1 MNISAPFIH
10 RPVATF
16 LLALGLLLT
25 GIVAVRFLPV
35 APLPSVDIP
44 TIVVFAARP
53 GADPETMAASIAAPL
68 ERRLGEIPGV
78 TEITST
84 SSTGSTSIVVQ
95 FDIDRPIEGAAHDV
109 QAAINA
115 AYSDLPPDLP
125 TRPYYRKFNPAE
137 APILT
142 LSLTSDVLSTAQVY
156 DAADTILAQ
165 RLSQVEG
172 VAQVQ
177 VNGAEKPA
185 VRVRL
190 NPAALRAAGLS
201 SQDVYT
207 AIRNANVNGPIGGF
221 EGPLRAETI
230 ELNGQITQAAD
241 YAALVLKTTNGATV
255 RLGDV
260 AEVLNGVAN
269 TKLAAWQG
277 TRPAIL
283 LTLTKTAGA
292 NVIDTVDRVRA
303 ALPQLLTWIP
313 PDIHM
318 ATISDRTTTIRASVH
333 DVEWTLLIS
342 IALVLMVVALFM
354 RRLVPTLAAAATVP
368 LSLAGTLG
376 AMYLL
381 GYSLNNFSLMSLTIS
396 VGFVVDDA
404 IVMIENI
411 FRHQERGLSPLQAA
425 LVGSRQI
432 GFTVVS
438 ISISL
443 VAVFIPILFMG
454 GLLGKLFHEFAMV
467 LAIAIGLSA
476 VVSLTL
482 TPMMCGRFMA
492 AEQRSQRGA
501 HVAPRGV
508 WGWIDRGVDRVFNA
522 AQRGYLD
529 SLNSLLRWKWIVLL
543 VTPAII
549 LGIVKLYGHIP
560 KGFLPTQDTGLL
572 VGGTT
577 ASPDISFEAMAARQK
592 LVVDAL
598 LADPA
603 VGNVGS
609 TIGITSGWS
618 SLNRG
623 QLTVSLRPLA
633 ERKLSSEEVLAR
645 LRPKLMQMSGIQAQ
659 LYSAQDLRGGG
670 RSDGTGFQFVLLD
683 EDLSELRV
691 WTLRL
696 QEALRGVP
704 GIEDVSSDQDRP
716 GPQANVAIDRD
727 AASRLGVP
735 VSAIDAALSNA
746 YSQRQVSIIYT
757 QRNQYRV
764 VLETL
769 PNLQID
775 PDLLGRLY
783 VPGAHGQQVP
793 ITSVVRLDLA
803 TAPLAVRHQ
812 GQFPSASISFNLKP
826 GISQSD
832 AITLVTDA
840 ARNLRMPEGVRTAFA
855 GNAKFLQQSLS
866 SQPFLIMAAIVS
878 IYIVL
883 GMLYESLIHPLTIIS
898 TLPSA
903 ILGAFLALLITGGE
917 LNILG
922 IIGVVL
928 LLGIVKKNAIMLVDF
943 ALEAERE
950 LGMTPHAAILE
961 ACRERFRPIMMTTLA
976 ALLGAVPLALASGT
990 GSEFRRP
997 LGIAI
1002 CGGLILSQLLTLY
1015 TTPVIYLALERLA
1028 TGQRG
1033 RAHAGSAASSDG
1045 TARAPQ
1051 PAVAQQVTEQPAE

>member
-1 MNISAPFIH
+1 VNISAPFIH

-25 GIVAVRFLPV
+25 GLVAVRFLPV

-44 TIVVFAARP
+44 TIVVFAGRP

-84 SSTGSTSIVVQ
+84 SSTGSTSIVIQ
-95 FDIDRPIEGAAHDV
+95 FDIDRAIEGAAHDV

-115 AYSDLPPDLP
+115 AYSDLPSDLP

-142 LSLTSDVLSTAQVY
+142 LSLTSDILNTAQVF

-165 RLSQVEG
+165 RLSQVDG

-207 AIRNANVNGPIGGF
+207 AIRNSNVNGPVGGF
-221 EGPLRAETI
+221 QGPLRAETI
-230 ELNGQITQAAD
+230 ELNGQITQASD
-241 YAALVLKTTNGATV
+241 YARLVLKNTGGATV

-260 AEVLNGVAN
+260 AEALDSVAN

-277 TRPAIL
+277 TKPAIL

-303 ALPQLLTWIP
+303 ALPQLLAWIP
-313 PDIHM
+313 PDIRVT
-318 ATISDRTTTIRASVH
+318 TISDRTTTIRASVT

-354 RRLVPTLAAAATVP
+354 RRLVPTLAAAVTVP

-381 GYSLNNFSLMSLTIS
+381 GYSLNNFSLMALTIS

-411 FRHQERGLSPLQAA
+411 FRHQERGLSPMQAA

-454 GLLGKLFHEFAMV
+454 GLLGKLFHEFSMV

-482 TPMMCGRFMA
+482 TPMMCGRFM
-492 AEQRSQRGA
+492 GA

-508 WGWIDRGVDRVFNA
+508 WGWIDRGVDSLFDR
-522 AQRGYLD
+522 AQRGYLR
-529 SLNSLLRWKWIVLL
+529 SLDWALRWRRLMLL
-543 VTPAII
+543 VTLAVVV
-549 LGIVKLYGHIP
+549 GTVKLYGYVP
-560 KGFLPTQDTGLL
+560 KGFLPIQDTGLIMGNTL
-572 VGGTT
+572 
-577 ASPDISFEAMAARQK
+577 ASPDISFDGMAARQK
-592 LVVDAL
+592 RVVDVL

-603 VGNVGS
+603 VESVGS

-618 SLNRG
+618 SINRG
-623 QLTVSLRPLA
+623 QLTVSLKPLS
-633 ERKLSSEEVLAR
+633 ERKISSEEVLKR
-645 LRPKLMQMSGIQAQ
+645 LRPKLVQMADIQAY
-659 LYSAQDLRGGG
+659 LFSAQDLRGGG
-670 RSDGTGFQFVLLD
+670 RSGGTGFQFVLLD
-683 EDLSELRV
+683 QDLNELRE
-691 WTLRL
+691 WTLKL
-696 QEALRGVP
+696 QEALRGVK
-704 GIEDVSSDQDRP
+704 GIEDVSTDQDRP
-716 GPQANVAIDRD
+716 GPQANVTIDRD

-735 VSAIDAALSNA
+735 MSAIDAALSNA

-769 PNLQID
+769 PGLQID
-775 PDLLGRLY
+775 PALLDRLY
-783 VPGAHGQQVP
+783 VPGAGGKQVP
-793 ITSVVRLDLA
+793 ITSVVRLDRA

-812 GQFPSASISFNLKP
+812 GQFPSASISFNLLP
-826 GISQSD
+826 GTSQSD
-832 AITLVTDA
+832 AIALVTEA
-840 ARNLRMPEGVRTAFA
+840 ARNLRMPEGVRTEFA
-855 GNAKFLQQSLS
+855 GNAKFLQQSLA
-866 SQPFLIMAAIVS
+866 SQPFLIGAAIVS

-883 GMLYESLIHPLTIIS
+883 GVLYESLIHPLTIIS

-903 ILGAFLALLITGGE
+903 GLGALLAVLVTGGE
-917 LNILG
+917 LNILA
-922 IIGVVL
+922 IIGIVL
-928 LLGIVKKNAIMLVDF
+928 LMGIVKKNAIMLVDF

-950 LGMTPHAAILE
+950 LGMLPHAAILE

-976 ALLGAVPLALASGT
+976 ALLGAVPLALAAGT

-1002 CGGLILSQLLTLY
+1002 CGGLIVSQILTLY

-1028 TGQRG
+1028 TGR
-1033 RAHAGSAASSDG
+1033 RRRVAVN
-1045 TARAPQ
+1045 PQ
-1051 PAVAQQVTEQPAE
+1051 PAE

>member
-10 RPVATF
+10 RPVATA
-16 LLALGLLLT
+16 LLAVGLLIS
-25 GIVAVRFLPV
+25 GIVGVRFLPV

-44 TIVVFAARP
+44 TIVVFAGRP

-95 FDIDRPIEGAAHDV
+95 FDIDRPIESAANDV

-115 AYSDLPPDLP
+115 AYDDLPSDLP

-137 APILT
+137 APVLT
-142 LSLTSDVLSTAQVY
+142 LSLTSDTVSTAQLY

-165 RLSQVEG
+165 RLSQVDG
-172 VAQVQ
+172 VSQVQ

-190 NPAALRAAGLS
+190 NPAALKAAGLS

-221 EGPLRAETI
+221 SGPDRAETLL
-230 ELNGQITQAAD
+230 LNGQITQAED
-241 YAALVLKTTNGATV
+241 YAGLVLKSRNGATV
-255 RLGDV
+255 RLSDV
-260 AEVLNGVAN
+260 ASVINGVAN

-277 TRPAIL
+277 DHPAIL
-283 LTLTKTAGA
+283 LTITKTAGA
-292 NVIDTVDRVRA
+292 NVIETVDRVKA
-303 ALPQLLTWIP
+303 VLPQLLRWIP
-313 PDIHM
+313 PGI
-318 ATISDRTTTIRASVH
+318 AVTTLSDRTATIRASVD
-333 DVEWTLLIS
+333 DVEVSLLIS
-342 IALVLMVVALFM
+342 VTLVLMVVALFM
-354 RRLVPTLAAAATVP
+354 RRLVPTLAAAVTVP
-368 LSLAGTLG
+368 LSLAGTLA

-381 GYSLNNFSLMSLTIS
+381 GYSLDNFSLMALTIS

-411 FRHQERGLSPLQAA
+411 HRHREMGMGALQAA
-425 LVGSRQI
+425 LVGSKQI

-454 GLLGKLFHEFAMV
+454 GILGKLFHEFAVV
-467 LAIAIGLSA
+467 LTIAILTSA

-482 TPMMCGRFMA
+482 TPMMTAQLDRDAGP
-492 AEQRSQRGA
+492 
-501 HVAPRGV
+501 PRGL
-508 WGWIDRGVDRVFNA
+508 WGAIDRRIDAGFAAVQRVYGRTLRMA
-522 AQRGYLD
+522 
-529 SLNSLLRWKWIVLL
+529 LRWNKLMLL
-543 VTPAII
+543 VT
-549 LGIVKLYGHIP
+549 LGVIVGTVMLYRAVP
-560 KGFLPTQDTGLL
+560 KGFLPVQDTGLL
-572 VGGTT
+572 VGSTT
-577 ASPDISFEAMAARQK
+577 ASPDISFDAMAERQRR
-592 LVVDAL
+592 VVDVL

-603 VGNVGS
+603 VATVGS

-618 SLNRG
+618 SINRG
-623 QLTVSLRPLA
+623 QLTISLKPLA
-633 ERKLSSEEVLAR
+633 ERGLSSEEVIAR
-645 LRPKLMQMSGIQAQ
+645 LRPKLVQMAGIQTQ

-670 RSDGTGFQFVLLD
+670 RSGGGQFQFIMLD
-683 EDLSELRV
+683 QDLAELRT
-691 WTLRL
+691 WTVKL
-696 QEALRGVP
+696 EDALKTVP
-704 GIEDVSSDQDRP
+704 GLEDVSSDQDRA
-716 GPQANVAIDRD
+716 GPQANIVIDRD
-727 AASRLGVP
+727 AAGRLGVS
-735 VSAIDAALSNA
+735 VSGIDAALNNA

-769 PNLQID
+769 PGLQRD
-775 PDLLGRLY
+775 PVDLDHLY
-783 VPGAHGQQVP
+783 VAGAGGAQVP
-793 ITSVVRLDLA
+793 IKSVVKLELS

-812 GQFPSASISFNLKP
+812 GQFPASSVSFNLKP
-826 GISQSD
+826 GMSQGD
-832 AITLVTDA
+832 AIDLVA
-840 ARNLRMPEGVRTAFA
+840 AKARELRMPEGVRTEFA

-866 SQPFLIMAAIVS
+866 TQPMLIGAAFLT

-883 GMLYESLIHPLTIIS
+883 GILYESWIHPITIIS

-903 ILGAFLALLITGGE
+903 GLGALLAILATGTD
-917 LNILG
+917 LG
-922 IIGVVL
+922 ILAIIGIVL
-928 LLGIVKKNAIMLVDF
+928 LMGIVKKNAIMLVDF

-950 LGMTPHAAILE
+950 RGMSPFDGIME
-961 ACRERFRPIMMTTLA
+961 ACHERFRPIIMTTLA

-990 GSEFRRP
+990 GSEFRKP

-1002 CGGLILSQLLTLY
+1002 CGGLIVSQILTLY
-1015 TTPVIYLALERLA
+1015 TTPVIYLALERLSRKKRRKIIVGIA
-1028 TGQRG
+1028 
-1033 RAHAGSAASSDG
+1033 
-1045 TARAPQ
+1045 
-1051 PAVAQQVTEQPAE
+1051 PAE